1 MNVKID
7 EETLVKMLYG
17 RNAIARGILYDR
29 YSSVLYGII
38 FRILQDHSFAEIILQ
53 ESFSKIWNDFQQYDA
68 SKGRLLTWMINI
80 SRKLSLVK
88 VRSIDFYDRNKN
100 LSTESYVS
108 MLNSGNISS
117 FNPESLPL
125 KEIVQKLEP
134 EYKMI
139 IDLLFFHGLT
149 QSEAAEKLNIP
160 LGTVKSRSHA
170 AVQKLKEIFQD
181 R

>member
-1 MNVKID
+1 MKEKID
-7 EETLVKMLYG
+7 EETLIKMLYG
-17 RNAIARGILYDR
+17 RNPSAPGILYDR
-29 YSSVLYGII
+29 YSAALYGII
-38 FRILQDHSFAEIILQ
+38 FRILQDHVLAEITLQ

-80 SRKLSLVK
+80 SRNLSLEK
-88 VRSIDFYDRNKN
+88 LRSKDFYGLNKN
-100 LSTESYVS
+100 LSAESYVS
-108 MLNSGNISS
+108 MLNSKNGYS
-117 FNPESLPL
+117 FNPESIQPE
-125 KEIVQKLEP
+125 EIVHKLEP